1 MKTDIDMEQLQTEAV
16 EVFTSGFT
24 CSEAV
29 IHAIRKALELD
40 IPDCA
45 IAMSSGIPWGFGGA
59 GCICG
64 AVAGGA
70 MCIGFVYG
78 RTTPGD
84 PRNLRC
90 FELTNEL
97 HDRFKEEFGAVCCRI
112 LTRGYEKMSPE
123 RKAHC
128 IKMVKFAVVTVAEIL
143 IREHKKDL
151 EA

>member
-1 MKTDIDMEQLQTEAV
+1 MKTSIDYELLQKEAV

-24 CSEAV
+24 CSESV
-29 IHAIRKALELD
+29 IYAIRKALELE

-70 MCIGFVYG
+70 MCIGFVHG
-78 RTTPGD
+78 RTVPGD
-84 PRNLRC
+84 PKNLHC
-90 FELTNEL
+90 FELTKEL
-97 HDRFKEEFGAVCCRI
+97 HDAFTSEFGAACCRV
-112 LTRGYEKMSPE
+112 LTKGYEKQSPE

-128 IKMVKFAVVTVAEIL
+128 IKMVQFVVVKVAKIL
-143 IREHKKDL
+143 IREN